1 MSNMS
6 NLEIEIEEML
16 EQGRDPLSIARIL
29 EIPVTW
35 VYEVNEIHNAEESYD
50 PFETV
55 NS

>member
-1 MSNMS
+1 MSQMS

-16 EQGRDPLSIARIL
+16 GQGSDPLFIARIL

-35 VYEVNEIHNAEESYD
+35 VYEVNDNHTVEESYD